1 MTNSESLNA
10 VYSLSPL
17 ARRYFDALL
26 EGDRHRATALV
37 QNAVED
43 GVSVR
48 DIYLT
53 VFQPVQHLLGLLW
66 QKNEI
71 SVAQEHFATAV
82 TQLSMSLLYSHV
94 FTSEKNGRHL
104 VATCVGGELH
114 EIGVRMVADFFEME
128 GWDTYYLGANAPAES
143 VVESVERVNADV
155 LAVSTS
161 MTYNIPEVIQLI
173 EKVRAAETNP
183 ELRVL
188 VGGRPFNTD
197 PELWRRV
204 GADLYAP
211 DARRAIHVVEQ
222 ALEEHRTGGTD
233 EQS

>member
-1 MTNSESLNA
+1 MRNRESHDA
-10 VYSLSPL
+10 VRSLTPL
-17 ARRYFDALL
+17 ARHYLDAVLDS
-26 EGDRHRATALV
+26 DRHGATALV
-37 QNAVED
+37 QDAVEN
-43 GVSVR
+43 GASVR
-48 DIYLT
+48 DIYMT
-53 VFQPVQHLLGLLW
+53 VFQPVQQLLGLLW
-66 QKNEI
+66 QKSEI
-71 SVAQEHFATAV
+71 SVAQEHFSTAV
-82 TQLSMSLLYSHV
+82 TQLNMSLLYSHI

-143 VVESVERVNADV
+143 VVETVQRVGADI

-161 MTYNIPEVIQLI
+161 MTYNIPEVIALI
-173 EKVRAAETNP
+173 EKAKAADINP

-197 PELWRRV
+197 KELWRRV

-211 DARRAIHVVEQ
+211 DAQTAINVVNEALQGTSARA
-222 ALEEHRTGGTD
+222 TD
-233 EQS
+233 E